1 MVFRPQEHELP
12 VAAELLDVPAEHCV
26 VVEDAPSGIAAGRAA
41 GMRVLG
47 VASNHAA
54 AELLAAGAERVAA
67 SLAELP
73 IAWLLDV
80 DAAAIDRSSS

>member
-1 MVFRPQEHELP
+1 
-12 VAAELLDVPAEHCV
+12 
-26 VVEDAPSGIAAGRAA
+26 
-41 GMRVLG
+41 MRVLG